1 MKNVLLLFFATLLSL
16 PAHAQLSYELNL
28 IRPDRQ
34 INHAIWKNQNSLSSV
49 TTTIKR
55 SKLGRIRD
63 FLFYENDQQKYN
75 FKRGIGKFIL
85 RDSISGQQ
93 ISYNPPNAS
102 KAHRKKIVEPD
113 GKYILPDGSK
123 ITRWREEFW
132 EPSMVIELTNEF
144 DALIA
149 VAYYATDPP
158 KTTRKL
164 IVKIVKPTEHAELLL
179 AMLTFD
185 LLRSYRSYYRAMAA
199 RYGLDPDW

>member
-1 MKNVLLLFFATLLSL
+1 MKKVLLVCLICLLSQIGRS
-16 PAHAQLSYELNL
+16 QLSYELDL
-28 IRPDRQ
+28 VRPDRQ
-34 INHAIWKNQNSLSSV
+34 INYSLWKNQNSLSSI
-49 TTTIKR
+49 TTRIKR

-63 FLFYENDQQKYN
+63 FIFYENDRQKYN

-85 RDSISGQQ
+85 RDSISGQEL
-93 ISYNPPNAS
+93 SYHPPSSS

-123 ITRWREEFW
+123 LTRWREEFW

-144 DALIA
+144 DAVIA
-149 VAYYATDPP
+149 IAYYATDPP
-158 KTTRKL
+158 KTIRKL
-164 IVKIVKPTEHAELLL
+164 IVKIVEPTEHAELLL

-185 LLRSYRSYYRAMAA
+185 LLRSYRSYYRSMAA